1 MPKKIFAQEEI
12 NEEDL
17 ELAELAEKL
26 EKQVRKKAQ
35 QKERRLRL
43 NTVDN
48 FESSAVLS
56 YGNDNDDDDADD
68 DDASKLVGLLNK
80 IKQRKLPQRNLDQEF
95 SEVAPKAPSPAL
107 PSPTFPLPFSPI
119 SPRQSPPVPPAGEC
133 LSSDCLEPEPEV
145 LEIPEGGPQ
154 TPPIPDI
161 QPTIAEEEM
170 ETQTEINR
178 MEAQKTQEI
187 EKMLAQE
194 DAELKM
200 INEDIEKEEEELI
213 AINHLYN

>member
-56 YGNDNDDDDADD
+56 YGNDNDNDADD

-95 SEVAPKAPSPAL
+95 SEVAPKAPSP
-107 PSPTFPLPFSPI
+107 TFPLPFSPI
-119 SPRQSPPVPPAGEC
+119 SPRQLPPVPPAGEC

-194 DAELKM
+194 DTELKM
-200 INEDIEKEEEELI
+200 INEDLEKEEEELI
-213 AINHLYN
+213 AINHLDN

>member
-56 YGNDNDDDDADD
+56 YGNDNDDDADD

-187 EKMLAQE
+187 EKTLAQE
-194 DAELKM
+194 GTELKM
-200 INEDIEKEEEELI
+200 INEDLEKEEEQLI
-213 AINHLYN
+213 AINHLDN

>member
-56 YGNDNDDDDADD
+56 YGNDNDDDADD

-200 INEDIEKEEEELI
+200 INEDIEKEEEQLI
-213 AINHLYN
+213 AINHLDN

>member
-56 YGNDNDDDDADD
+56 YGNDNDDDADD

-161 QPTIAEEEM
+161 QPTIPEEEM

-200 INEDIEKEEEELI
+200 INEDIEKEEEQLI
-213 AINHLYN
+213 AINHLDN

>member
-1 MPKKIFAQEEI
+1 M
-12 NEEDL
+12 
-17 ELAELAEKL
+17 AELAEKL

-56 YGNDNDDDDADD
+56 YGNDNDDDADD

-200 INEDIEKEEEELI
+200 INEDLEKEEEQLI
-213 AINHLYN
+213 AINHLDN

>member
-56 YGNDNDDDDADD
+56 YGNDNDDDADD

-187 EKMLAQE
+187 EKTLAQE
-194 DAELKM
+194 GTQLKM
-200 INEDIEKEEEELI
+200 INEDLEKEEEQLI
-213 AINHLYN
+213 AINHLDN

>member
-56 YGNDNDDDDADD
+56 YGNDNDDDADD

-170 ETQTEINR
+170 ETQTKINR

-200 INEDIEKEEEELI
+200 INEDIEKEEEQLI
-213 AINHLYN
+213 AINHLDN

>member
-1 MPKKIFAQEEI
+1 M
-12 NEEDL
+12 
-17 ELAELAEKL
+17 AELAEKL

-56 YGNDNDDDDADD
+56 YGNDNDDDADD

-194 DAELKM
+194 DTELKM
-200 INEDIEKEEEELI
+200 INEDIEKEEEQLI
-213 AINHLYN
+213 AINHLDN

>member
-56 YGNDNDDDDADD
+56 YGNDNDDDADD

-95 SEVAPKAPSPAL
+95 REVAPKAPSPAL

-200 INEDIEKEEEELI
+200 INEDIEKEEEQLI
-213 AINHLYN
+213 AINHLDN

>member
-56 YGNDNDDDDADD
+56 YGNDNDDDADD

-95 SEVAPKAPSPAL
+95 REVAPKAPSPAL

-213 AINHLYN
+213 AINHLDN

>member
-56 YGNDNDDDDADD
+56 YGNDNDDDADD

-119 SPRQSPPVPPAGEC
+119 SPRQSLPVPPAGEC

-200 INEDIEKEEEELI
+200 INEDIEKEEEQLI
-213 AINHLYN
+213 AINHLDN